1 MPAEIR
7 DRYEF
12 TPIGLLYTGLRWRY
26 EAPRQA
32 GFSDAKARIEL
43 YPGRGFE
50 QALEDLA
57 GFERVWVV
65 FIFHLNATWKP
76 KVAPPY
82 APENRKYGVF
92 STRSP
97 HRPNPIGLSCVELE
111 GIDGLNVYLN
121 HCDILDRTPIL
132 DIKPYIP
139 AVDAFP
145 ESKAGWRDELV
156 LTEWTHGFS
165 PVARAQ
171 MSWIETR
178 TGLDL
183 ANFCAVQLKY
193 EPFNP
198 ARKRIEQ
205 LPDGFWAIH
214 CRTWRI
220 VYRADADAHVLHF
233 DGVSSNYTPD
243 ELAPDAPDP
252 YADKAVHR
260 AFLEV
265 ASWK

>member
-1 MPAEIR
+1 MPAEIK

-12 TPIGLLYTGLRWRY
+12 APIGLLRTGLRWRY

-32 GFSDAKARIEL
+32 GFSEAKARIEL
-43 YPGRGFE
+43 YPGHGFE
-50 QALEDLA
+50 QALEDLS

-76 KVAPPY
+76 KVTPPY

-97 HRPNPIGLSCVELE
+97 HRPNPVGLSCVELE

-121 HCDILDRTPIL
+121 HCDILDRTPVL
-132 DIKPYIP
+132 DLKPYIP

-156 LTEWTHGFS
+156 LTEWTHEFS
-165 PVARAQ
+165 PEAKAQ
-171 MSWIETR
+171 MDWIREQ

-198 ARKRIEQ
+198 ARKRIDN
-205 LPDGFWAIH
+205 LMSGVWAIH

-220 VYRADADAHVLHF
+220 QYRADADTHLLHF
-233 DGVSSNYTPD
+233 DFVKTNYAPE
-243 ELAPDAPDP
+243 ELAPGSPDP
-252 YADKAVHR
+252 YADKDVHR
-260 AFLEV
+260 AFVRVET
-265 ASWK
+265 WK

>member
-1 MPAEIR
+1 MPAEIKE
-7 DRYEF
+7 RYEF
-12 TPIGLLYTGLRWRY
+12 EPIGLLHTGLRWRY

-32 GFSDAKARIEL
+32 GFSDAKARIGL

-57 GFERVWVV
+57 GFERVWVLFV
-65 FIFHLNATWKP
+65 FHLNATWKP
-76 KVAPPY
+76 KVTPPY

-97 HRPNPIGLSCVELE
+97 HRPNPVGLSCVELE
-111 GIDGLNVYLN
+111 GVDGLNVYLN

-156 LTEWTHGFS
+156 LTEWKHDFS

-171 MSWIETR
+171 MDWISEQ

-198 ARKRIEQ
+198 ARKRIEK
-205 LPDGFWAIH
+205 LADGSWAIH
-214 CRTWRI
+214 CRTWQI
-220 VYRADADAHVLHF
+220 VYRADAENRVLFF
-233 DGVSSNYTPD
+233 DSVSSNYTPD
-243 ELAPDAPDP
+243 ELTPGAPDP
-252 YADKAVHR
+252 YADKAFHR

>member
-1 MPAEIR
+1 MPAEIKE
-7 DRYEF
+7 RYEF
-12 TPIGLLYTGLRWRY
+12 EPIGLLHTGLRWRY

-57 GFERVWVV
+57 GFERVWVLFV
-65 FIFHLNATWKP
+65 FHLNATWKP
-76 KVAPPY
+76 KVTPPY

-97 HRPNPIGLSCVELE
+97 HRPNPVGLSCVELE
-111 GIDGLNVYLN
+111 GVDGLTVYLN

-156 LTEWTHGFS
+156 LTEWKHEFS
-165 PVARAQ
+165 PAARAQ
-171 MSWIETR
+171 MDWISEQ

-205 LPDGFWAIH
+205 RPDGAWAIH

-220 VYRADADAHVLHF
+220 VYRADAENHVLLF
-233 DGVSSNYTPD
+233 ESVSSNYTTD
-243 ELAPDAPDP
+243 ELAPGAPDP
-252 YADKAVHR
+252 YADKAFHR
-260 AFLEV
+260 AFQEV

>member
-12 TPIGLLYTGLRWRY
+12 APIGLLHTGIRWRY

-32 GFSDAKARIEL
+32 GFSEAKARIEL

-57 GFERVWVV
+57 GFERIWVV

-76 KVAPPY
+76 KVTPPY

-97 HRPNPIGLSCVELE
+97 HRPNPVGLSCVELE

-156 LTEWTHGFS
+156 LTEWKHIYS

-171 MSWIETR
+171 MDWIAAQ

-183 ANFCAVQLKY
+183 VNFCAVQLKY

-198 ARKRIEQ
+198 ARKRIDH
-205 LPDGFWAIH
+205 LPDGSWAIH
-214 CRTWRI
+214 CRTWCI
-220 VYRADADAHVLHF
+220 IYRADADAHMLHF
-233 DGVSSNYTPD
+233 EFVSSNYTPD
-243 ELAPDAPDP
+243 ELMPGAPDP
-252 YADKAVHR
+252 YGDKVFHR

>member
-1 MPAEIR
+1 MPAEIK

-12 TPIGLLYTGLRWRY
+12 TPIGLLRTGLRWRY

-32 GFSDAKARIEL
+32 GFSEAKARIEL

-76 KVAPPY
+76 KVTPPY

-97 HRPNPIGLSCVELE
+97 HRPNPVGLSCVELE
-111 GIDGLNVYLN
+111 GVDGLTVYLN

-156 LTEWTHGFS
+156 LTEWTHEFS

-171 MSWIETR
+171 MDWISEQ

-205 LPDGFWAIH
+205 RPDGSWAIH
-214 CRTWRI
+214 CRTWCI
-220 VYRADADAHVLHF
+220 VYRADANAHVLHF
-233 DGVSSNYTPD
+233 ESVSSNYMPD
-243 ELAPDAPDP
+243 ELVPGAPDP
-252 YADKAVHR
+252 YADKAFHR

>member
-7 DRYEF
+7 ERYEF
-12 TPIGLLYTGLRWRY
+12 TPIGLLHTALRWRY

-57 GFERVWVV
+57 GFERIWVV

-76 KVAPPY
+76 KVTPPY

-111 GIDGLNVYLN
+111 GIDGLNV
-121 HCDILDRTPIL
+121 
-132 DIKPYIP
+132 
-139 AVDAFP
+139 

-156 LTEWTHGFS
+156 LTEWTHDFS
-165 PVARAQ
+165 PAARAQ
-171 MSWIETR
+171 MDWIMAQ

-198 ARKRIEQ
+198 ARKRIER
-205 LPDGFWAIH
+205 LPDGSWAIH

-233 DGVSSNYTPD
+233 ESVGSNYAPD
-243 ELAPDAPDP
+243 ELAPGAPDP
-252 YADKAVHR
+252 YADKAFHR

-265 ASWK
+265 AAWK

>member
-7 DRYEF
+7 ERYEF
-12 TPIGLLYTGLRWRY
+12 APIGLLHTALRWRY

-32 GFSDAKARIEL
+32 GFSEAKARIEL

-76 KVAPPY
+76 KVTPPY

-156 LTEWTHGFS
+156 LTEWTHDFS
-165 PVARAQ
+165 PAARAQ
-171 MSWIETR
+171 MSWIKGQ

-183 ANFCAVQLKY
+183 SNFCAVQLKY

-198 ARKRIEQ
+198 ARKRIDH
-205 LPDGFWAIH
+205 LPDGSWAIP

-220 VYRADADAHVLHF
+220 VYRADAEKHMLHF

-243 ELAPDAPDP
+243 ELAPGAPDP

-260 AFLEV
+260 AFQEV
-265 ASWK
+265 AAWK

>member
-12 TPIGLLYTGLRWRY
+12 SPIGLLHTGLRWRY

-57 GFERVWVV
+57 GFERVWVLFV
-65 FIFHLNATWKP
+65 FHLNAAWRP
-76 KVAPPY
+76 KVTPPY

-92 STRSP
+92 ATRSP
-97 HRPNPIGLSCVELE
+97 HRPNPVGLSCVELE
-111 GIDGLNVYLN
+111 GVDGLTVYLN
-121 HCDILDRTPIL
+121 HCDILDRTPVL

-145 ESKAGWRDELV
+145 DAKAGWRDELN
-156 LTEWTHGFS
+156 LSEWTHEFS

-171 MSWIETR
+171 MDWIAAQ

-183 ANFCAVQLKY
+183 ANFCSVQLRY

-198 ARKRIEQ
+198 ARKRIDR
-205 LPDGFWAIH
+205 LPDGSWCIH

-220 VYRADADAHVLHF
+220 AYRADEAVRVLRF
-233 DGVSSNYTPD
+233 DGVSSNYSPSD
-243 ELAPDAPDP
+243 LAPDAPDP
-252 YADKAVHR
+252 FGDKAVHR

>member
-1 MPAEIR
+1 MPAEIK

-12 TPIGLLYTGLRWRY
+12 APIGLLHTGIRWRY

-57 GFERVWVV
+57 GFEHVWVV

-76 KVAPPY
+76 KVTPPY

-92 STRSP
+92 SSRSP

-121 HCDILDRTPIL
+121 HCDILDRTPVL

-145 ESKAGWRDELV
+145 ESKAGWRDDLV
-156 LTEWTHGFS
+156 LTEWIHDFS
-165 PVARAQ
+165 PVARTQ
-171 MSWIETR
+171 MDWIAER

-193 EPFNP
+193 EPFNS

-205 LPDGFWAIH
+205 LPDGSWAIH
-214 CRTWRI
+214 CRTWTI
-220 VYRADADAHVLHF
+220 AYHADPAGHILHF
-233 DGVSSNYTPD
+233 DSVSSNYTPD

-252 YADKAVHR
+252 YADKAFHR

-265 ASWK
+265 TSWK

>member
-1 MPAEIR
+1 MPAEIKE
-7 DRYEF
+7 RYEF
-12 TPIGLLYTGLRWRY
+12 EPIGLLHTGLRWRY

-57 GFERVWVV
+57 GFERVWVLFV
-65 FIFHLNATWKP
+65 FHLNATWKP
-76 KVAPPY
+76 KVTPPY

-97 HRPNPIGLSCVELE
+97 HRPNPVDLSCVELE
-111 GIDGLNVYLN
+111 GVDGLNVYLN

-156 LTEWTHGFS
+156 LTEWKHEFS

-171 MSWIETR
+171 MDWISER

-205 LPDGFWAIH
+205 RPDGAWAIH

-220 VYRADADAHVLHF
+220 VYRADAENHVLHF
-233 DGVSSNYTPD
+233 ESVSSNYTPD
-243 ELAPDAPDP
+243 ELAPGAPDP
-252 YADKAVHR
+252 YADKAFHR
-260 AFLEV
+260 AFQEV

>member
-12 TPIGLLYTGLRWRY
+12 APIGLLRTGLRWRY

-32 GFSDAKARIEL
+32 GFSEAKARIEL
-43 YPGRGFE
+43 YPGHGFE
-50 QALEDLA
+50 QALEGLA
-57 GFERVWVV
+57 GFERVWIV
-65 FIFHLNATWKP
+65 FVFHLNATWKP
-76 KVAPPY
+76 KVTPPY

-121 HCDILDRTPIL
+121 HCDILDRTPVL
-132 DIKPYIP
+132 DLKPYIP

-156 LTEWTHGFS
+156 LTEWTHEFS
-165 PVARAQ
+165 PAARAQ
-171 MSWIETR
+171 MDWIMAR

-198 ARKRIEQ
+198 ARKRIDN
-205 LPDGFWAIH
+205 LMSGVWAIH

-220 VYRADADAHVLHF
+220 QYRADADTHLLHF
-233 DGVSSNYTPD
+233 DFVKTNYAPE
-243 ELAPDAPDP
+243 ELAPGSPDP
-252 YADKAVHR
+252 YADKDVHR
-260 AFLEV
+260 AFVRVET
-265 ASWK
+265 WK

>member
-12 TPIGLLYTGLRWRY
+12 APIGLLHTGLRWRY

-32 GFSDAKARIEL
+32 GFSEAKARIEL

-76 KVAPPY
+76 KVTPPY

-121 HCDILDRTPIL
+121 HCDILDRTPVL

-156 LTEWTHGFS
+156 LTEWTLKIS
-165 PVARAQ
+165 PVAQAQ
-171 MSWIETR
+171 MDWIKAQ

-183 ANFCAVQLKY
+183 VNFCAVQLKY

-205 LPDGFWAIH
+205 RPDGSWAIH

-220 VYRADADAHVLHF
+220 VYHADAENRVLF
-233 DGVSSNYTPD
+233 FESVSSNYTPD
-243 ELAPDAPDP
+243 ELAPGASDP
-252 YADKAVHR
+252 YADKAFHR

-265 ASWK
+265 MSWK

>member
-1 MPAEIR
+1 MPAEIKE
-7 DRYEF
+7 RYEF
-12 TPIGLLYTGLRWRY
+12 EPIGLLHTGLRWRY

-57 GFERVWVV
+57 GFERVWVLFV
-65 FIFHLNATWKP
+65 FHLNATWKP
-76 KVAPPY
+76 KVTPPY

-97 HRPNPIGLSCVELE
+97 HRPNPVGLSCVELE
-111 GIDGLNVYLN
+111 GVDGLTVYLN

-156 LTEWTHGFS
+156 LTEWRHDFS

-171 MSWIETR
+171 MDWIAEQ

-205 LPDGFWAIH
+205 RPDGAWAIH

-220 VYRADADAHVLHF
+220 VYRADAENHVLLF
-233 DGVSSNYTPD
+233 ESVSTNYTTD
-243 ELAPDAPDP
+243 ELVPGAPDP
-252 YADKAVHR
+252 YADKAFHR
-260 AFLEV
+260 AFQEV

>member
-7 DRYEF
+7 DRYDF
-12 TPIGLLYTGLRWRY
+12 SPIGLLHTGLRWRY

-43 YPGRGFE
+43 YPGHGFE

-57 GFERVWVV
+57 GFERVWVLFV
-65 FIFHLNATWKP
+65 FHLNVAWRP
-76 KVAPPY
+76 KVTPPY

-97 HRPNPIGLSCVELE
+97 HRPNPVGLSCVELE

-121 HCDILDRTPIL
+121 HCDILDRTPVL

-145 ESKAGWRDELV
+145 EAKAGWRDELV
-156 LTEWTHGFS
+156 LTEWTHDFS
-165 PVARAQ
+165 PVARSQMDWIKAQ
-171 MSWIETR
+171 

-183 ANFCAVQLKY
+183 ANFCTVQLKY

-198 ARKRIEQ
+198 ARKRIDH
-205 LPDGFWAIH
+205 LPDGSWAIH
-214 CRTWRI
+214 CRTWCI
-220 VYRADADAHVLHF
+220 AYRADADAHVLHI
-233 DGVSSNYTPD
+233 DSVSSNYTPD
-243 ELAPDAPDP
+243 ELAPGAPDP

-260 AFLEV
+260 AFLE
-265 ASWK
+265 AAPWK

>member
-1 MPAEIR
+1 MPAEIKK
-7 DRYEF
+7 RYEF
-12 TPIGLLYTGLRWRY
+12 EPIGLLHTGLRWRY

-57 GFERVWVV
+57 GFERVWVLFV
-65 FIFHLNATWKP
+65 FHLNATWKP
-76 KVAPPY
+76 KVMPPY

-97 HRPNPIGLSCVELE
+97 HRPNPVGLSCVELE
-111 GIDGLNVYLN
+111 GVDGLTVYLN
-121 HCDILDRTPIL
+121 RCDILDRTPIL

-156 LTEWTHGFS
+156 LTEWKHEFS

-171 MSWIETR
+171 MDWISER

-193 EPFNP
+193 VPFNP

-205 LPDGFWAIH
+205 SPDGTWAIH
-214 CRTWRI
+214 CRTWLI
-220 VYRADADAHVLHF
+220 VYRADAENHVLLF
-233 DGVSSNYTPD
+233 ESVSSNYTPD
-243 ELAPDAPDP
+243 ELAPGAPDP
-252 YADKAVHR
+252 YADKAFHR
-260 AFLEV
+260 AFREV

>member
-1 MPAEIR
+1 MPAEIKE
-7 DRYEF
+7 RYDF
-12 TPIGLLYTGLRWRY
+12 APIGLLHTGLRWRY

-57 GFERVWVV
+57 GFERVWVLFV
-65 FIFHLNATWKP
+65 FHLNATWKP
-76 KVAPPY
+76 KVTPPY

-121 HCDILDRTPIL
+121 HCDILDRTPVL

-156 LTEWTHGFS
+156 LTEWMHDFS

-171 MSWIETR
+171 MDWIKVQ

-193 EPFNP
+193 EPFNS
-198 ARKRIEQ
+198 ARKRIEC
-205 LPDGFWAIH
+205 LINGAWAIH

-220 VYRADADAHVLHF
+220 VYRADADAHVLYI
-233 DGVSSNYTPD
+233 DYVKSNY
-243 ELAPDAPDP
+243 APKEFLPGAPDP
-252 YADKAVHR
+252 YADKAFHR

-265 ASWK
+265 AEWK

>member
-1 MPAEIR
+1 MPAEIK

-12 TPIGLLYTGLRWRY
+12 APIGLLHTGLRWRY

-57 GFERVWVV
+57 GFERVWVLFV
-65 FIFHLNATWKP
+65 FHLNATWKP
-76 KVAPPY
+76 KVTPPY

-97 HRPNPIGLSCVELE
+97 HRPNPVGLSCVELE

-121 HCDILDRTPIL
+121 HCDILDRTPVL

-156 LTEWTHGFS
+156 LTEWTHDFS
-165 PVARAQ
+165 PIARAQ
-171 MSWIETR
+171 MGS
-178 TGLDL
+178 G
-183 ANFCAVQLKY
+183 NF
-193 EPFNP
+193 
-198 ARKRIEQ
+198 
-205 LPDGFWAIH
+205 
-214 CRTWRI
+214 
-220 VYRADADAHVLHF
+220 F
-233 DGVSSNYTPD
+233 DSV
-243 ELAPDAPDP
+243 DAPFLR
-252 YADKAVHR
+252 KHR
-260 AFLEV
+260 
-265 ASWK
+265 